1 MEKTHDAA
9 LQSLLLVLHQPQLT
23 CAAAEQNSSMQQG
36 KDIRKAAQIIRSGGI
51 AGYPTEGVF
60 GIGCDPQN
68 IDALKRLIDLKQRDT
83 NKGLI
88 IIAANRNQLEPFI
101 AEVKESIERKLYA
114 SWPGPVTWILE
125 SSENASPLLTGNRN
139 TVATRVTSH
148 ATAAELCMSAGHAIV
163 STSANLSGQPSC
175 RDAQSVANCFGD
187 RIDYL
192 LDLPV
197 GDLDKP
203 TPIFDG
209 ATGKQLR

>member
-1 MEKTHDAA
+1 
-9 LQSLLLVLHQPQLT
+9 
-23 CAAAEQNSSMQQG
+23 MQQG
-36 KDIRKAAQIIRSGGI
+36 KDIKKAAKIIRRGGI
-51 AGYPTEGVF
+51 VGYPTEGVF

-68 IDALKRLIDLKQRDT
+68 DEALQRLIDLKRRDA

-88 IIAANRNQLEPFI
+88 IIAANRSQLEPFI
-101 AEVKESIERKLYA
+101 SMVKESIEKRLNA

-125 SSENASPLLTGNRN
+125 SSKNASPLLTGNRS

-148 ATAAELCMSAGHAIV
+148 ATASKLCIAADHAIV
-163 STSANLSGQPSC
+163 STSANLSGQSSC
-175 RDAQSVANCFGD
+175 KDAASVADCFGD

-209 ATGKQLR
+209 DTGRQLR